1 MRNLQEQVKKAF
13 CYQKLFWP
21 FTVWINCSSDLKD
34 FANSRPSASNFKF
47 FSRSLK
53 QFFLTVGQN
62 NFGNKIPFVN
72 WNNNFLFKF
81 KKNQVFKKSFIYFF
95 LKQFLHYIYILNMNH
110 RPFKFGFIKL
120 SSKTIR
126 IWSNCTISG
135 SRLGQ
140 NEQKKGLWISKSPK
154 SPISAVF
161 LIVRFP
167 GDQKT
172 ALTGESLYFKPCEA
186 DNSR

>member
-1 MRNLQEQVKKAF
+1 MINIGVWTEKYWVKTLDF
-13 CYQKLFWP
+13 NVINIFW
-21 FTVWINCSSDLKD
+21 K
-34 FANSRPSASNFKF
+34 
-47 FSRSLK
+47 LK
-53 QFFLTVGQN
+53 QQFFFNLKRN
-62 NFGNKIPFVN
+62 NF
-72 WNNNFLFKF
+72 F
-81 KKNQVFKKSFIYFF
+81 KKKNSSKYFF
-95 LKQFLHYIYILNMNH
+95 LKQFLHYIYILNMNQ

-126 IWSNCTISG
+126 IWSSCTISAG
-135 SRLGQ
+135 SSLGQ